1 MHAAAKR
8 ARSPQQREQQLSAL
22 LVELHRTVCAPL
34 EGFDL
39 GDLDAVRRLMK
50 QRGVIARESVCRG
63 GGEPTADLEALLA
76 ESPRLRQLW
85 AATVIRTA
93 AGLTALRR
101 GDEAVAM
108 LDTIPETLRG
118 ESWAI
123 VSAWTQRMRGDQVT
137 ASRAIARV
145 SPDRLEQLR
154 RSEQDHVA
162 RLVAHASVTP
172 N

>member
-1 MHAAAKR
+1 
-8 ARSPQQREQQLSAL
+8 
-22 LVELHRTVCAPL
+22 LV
-34 EGFDL
+34 
-39 GDLDAVRRLMK
+39 
-50 QRGVIARESVCRG
+50 
-63 GGEPTADLEALLA
+63 

-123 VSAWTQRMRGDQVT
+123 VSAWTQRMRGDQVA